1 MVLEDSR
8 RCGIARAYCYV
19 TSASVLRRLAMNL
32 TLESPVQFVPR
43 VGPAMAKRLE
53 NLEIRTVDDLL
64 LHIPF
69 RYNDFSLTVP
79 ISTVQPG
86 QTVTISGT
94 ISAVTNIFTKTGKK
108 MQRATVTDQKGSISV
123 IWFNQLFLARVF
135 QTGDRVS
142 LAGKVDWFG
151 KTLALI
157 SPEYE
162 IGTSLHTGRLV
173 PVYPETEGVSSKW
186 LRSRIAYL
194 LEFIDL
200 PEPLPSDV
208 IKQHTLTGLSD
219 ALHTVHFPQSIEEA
233 SAARRRLGFDELLL
247 WQLRAKMERTK
258 WQTTRHTH
266 PLGIPDQD
274 VTSVIQSLPF
284 TLTRDQK
291 QAVEE
296 IFGDLG
302 KSIPMNRLFVGD
314 VGSGKTVVAA
324 LAMYVAFRNGHS
336 SLLMAPTE
344 ILAEQHYKTIS
355 ALIGLPV
362 HLITG
367 SVKEREVGRIGIYVG
382 THALLNAAKSIPHIG
397 LIIIDEQ
404 HRFGV
409 SQRSQLTNP
418 DEKGTT
424 PHLLTM
430 TATPIPRTMARVLF
444 ANIDLSILSTLPSGR
459 QKVKTWVVS
468 GEKREKAYQW
478 IIEQITQT
486 AAQAFVICPFI
497 EESESLTS
505 VRAVTTEFKKLQHVF
520 VNLRL
525 GLLHGRMKAKEKN
538 TVLTK
543 FRQRQ
548 IDILVATPVV
558 EVGID
563 IPGATIMMIEA
574 SERFGLSQLHQLRGR
589 VGRGGRAS
597 YCLLFTEDDNETT
610 MTRIKSMETIH
621 SGPELAEI
629 DLRLRGPGDITGTR
643 QHGIPSLRIA
653 KLSDKSLIQESGE
666 AAQHIV
672 ENDPELI
679 ALPLL
684 RAKLEKGTI
693 ATVQD

>member
-1 MVLEDSR
+1 ME
-8 RCGIARAYCYV
+8 
-19 TSASVLRRLAMNL
+19 L
-32 TLESPVQFVPR
+32 TLDSPVRYVPR
-43 VGPAMAKRLE
+43 VGPAMAKRLDT
-53 NLEIRTVDDLL
+53 LDIKTVEDLL
-64 LHIPF
+64 YHVPF
-69 RYNDFSLTVP
+69 RYNDFSLTAP
-79 ISTVQPG
+79 IASVRSG
-86 QTVTISGT
+86 ETVTISGT

-108 MQRATVTDQKGSISV
+108 MQRAVVTDQSGSISV

-135 QTGDRVS
+135 GAGDQVS

-151 KTLALI
+151 RDLALI

-162 IGTSLHTGRLV
+162 IGNLPAGRQTSLHTGRLV

-186 LRSRIAYL
+186 LRARIAYL

-200 PEPLPSDV
+200 PDPIPSDV
-208 IKQHTLTGLSD
+208 IKQYTLMELSD

-247 WQLRAKMERTK
+247 WQLRAKIERTK
-258 WQTTRHTH
+258 WQTTRHAH

-291 QAVEE
+291 QAVED

-324 LAMYVAFRNGHS
+324 LAMYIAFRNGAS

-362 HLITG
+362 RLVSG
-367 SVKEREVGRIGIYVG
+367 GVKEREVGRIGIYVG

-397 LIIIDEQ
+397 LIVIDEQ

-418 DEKGTT
+418 DEGGIT

-459 QKVKTWVVS
+459 QKVKTWVVPK
-468 GEKREKAYQW
+468 EKREKAYQW
-478 IIEQITQT
+478 IVEQITQT
-486 AAQAFVICPFI
+486 AAQVFIICPFI

-520 VNLRL
+520 ANLRL

-574 SERFGLSQLHQLRGR
+574 CERFGLSQLHQLRGR
-589 VGRGGRAS
+589 VGRGERAS
-597 YCLLFTEDDNETT
+597 YCLLFTQDDNETT
-610 MTRIKSMETIH
+610 MTRLKSMETIH

-643 QHGIPSLRIA
+643 QHGLPSLHVA

-693 ATVQD
+693 TIIQD